1 VSTGGVLFFN
11 PNRASGQRAP
21 VTSWIS
27 VASWAKAARRLWGKA
42 WIVTTEGV
50 LEPEEVMKR
59 ASDPVTLTGPPGPS
73 SIRRRIPTVVKTG
86 LKDVRKAVEAR
97 QFRASG
103 ETGPWVPDQIRFV
116 WQRHDLFHDAGLVAA
131 RALDRPL
138 VVFTPALI
146 VQEAAGWGVRRP
158 GWQGLLERTAETPLL
173 RSADLVACGSDEIAE
188 QVRGLGVSTDRLLVT
203 PNGVDPEMF
212 SPDRD
217 GDEVRRLF
225 GLRER
230 YVIGWVGSFRPFH
243 GLEMAL
249 EAMREVEST
258 IPEAT
263 LLLVGDGLERERIEE
278 TVRLMG
284 LRNVVMTGTVGY
296 LEIPEYVA
304 AMDVAIITDRGSGS
318 FHYSPLKLREYMSA
332 GKPVIAPRVG
342 EMSRWLVDGEDAVL
356 IESGDTGALAA
367 ALVDLHGRPDLR
379 MRLGAAARQKI
390 LDQAT
395 WDIQLLRIDA
405 ALEGGAKSRTG
416 E

>member
-1 VSTGGVLFFN
+1 VLFFN

-73 SIRRRIPTVVKTG
+73 SIRRKIPTVVKTG

-405 ALEGGAKSRTG
+405 ALQGGAKSRTG